1 MYAFI
6 KQYKKMHIF
15 KSAIHGYIHTYTLCD
30 RQQSHTEITI
40 NTTDTQPLERP
51 LFCDL

>member
-1 MYAFI
+1 MLAII
-6 KQYKKMHIF
+6 KQPKKNIF
-15 KSAIHGYIHTYTLCD
+15 FNLQYMATYTLCD
-30 RQQSHTEITI
+30 RQQLHTEITI